1 MTTLAHLVHQN
12 YQNNPQKTSIVLQL
26 AGQENISISY
36 HDLVAGSAR
45 YVDAYARA
53 EIQPGEVVVLIL
65 QHGADLIYSF
75 WGAILYGA
83 IPAIMPFLTE
93 KLSPERYRADLSALI
108 SVTQPAVIATY
119 PEFEADV

>member
-12 YQNNPQKTSIVLQL
+12 YQNNPQKTSIVLQH
-26 AGQENISISY
+26 AGQEDVSISY
-36 HDLVAGSAR
+36 HDLVVGSAR
-45 YVDAYARA
+45 YAELYARA

-65 QHGADLIYSF
+65 QHGADLIYAF

-83 IPAIMPFLTE
+83 IPSIMPFLTE

-108 SVTQPAVIATY
+108 CCHPACGNCHLSRI
-119 PEFEADV
+119 